1 MTDTFKPQT
10 PEQLRDLV
18 LWAAAD
24 KVPLEIVGQGTKR
37 GLGHA
42 VAADHLLDLSALAGV
57 VSYQPEELVLTAGPA
72 TPLLEIE
79 TLLRDNNQML
89 AFEPQDWGWVLG
101 GASNPGT
108 IGGTIMVSSNGPRRF
123 KAGAVRDHLL
133 GFYGVSGRGEAF
145 KAGGKVV
152 KNVTGY
158 DLSKMIAG
166 SYGTLA
172 ALSEITLKVLPAPA
186 KTYTLLV
193 YGLDTEPALRLLR
206 AVAGTAYEASGLALV
221 PAKVAAESGVDYVSS
236 KHQSVVAIRV
246 EGPGVSVTHRLAAL
260 RAFVTSALE
269 TEELHSHNS
278 AQFWSE
284 IRDVKMLP
292 AAGGSLWRVS
302 IPPSDAASVIS
313 TCKPDHWVADWAGGV
328 LWMHFDHVSLDQGS
342 IIRGSI
348 RRGGQATL
356 VRGPADL
363 RAATPVFQPLEP
375 TLKLLNQ
382 RVKENYDPY
391 NILNPGRMLGVDV
404 RGAD

>member
-1 MTDTFKPQT
+1 MTDTYKPQT
-10 PEQLRDLV
+10 HDQMRDLV
-18 LWAAAD
+18 EWAAAD

-37 GLGHA
+37 ALGHS
-42 VAADHLLDLSALAGV
+42 VAADHLLDLGGLAGV

-72 TPLLEIE
+72 SPLAEIE
-79 TLLRDNNQML
+79 ALLRDNNQML
-89 AFEPQDWGWVLG
+89 AFEPQDWGWVLD

-108 IGGTIMVSSNGPRRF
+108 LGGAVMVSSNGPRRF

-133 GFYGVSGRGEAF
+133 GFNGVSGRGEAF

-158 DLSKMIAG
+158 DLSKMITG

-172 ALSEITLKVLPAPA
+172 ALSEVTLKVLPAPA

-193 YGLDTEPALRLLR
+193 YGLDTKPALQLMR
-206 AVAGTAYEASGLALV
+206 AVAGTAYEVSGLALV
-221 PAKVAAESGVDYVSS
+221 PAKVAAESAVDYVSS

-246 EGPGVSVTHRLAAL
+246 EGPGVSVSHRLQAL

-284 IRDVKMLP
+284 IRDVTLLP
-292 AAGGSLWRVS
+292 AEGGSVWRVS

-313 TCKPDHWVADWAGGV
+313 SCRPDHWVADWAGGV
-328 LWMHFDHVSLDQGS
+328 VWMHFDRASADQGDAV
-342 IIRGSI
+342 RASI
-348 RRGGQATL
+348 RNGGQATL

-363 RAATPVFQPLEP
+363 RAATPAFQPLEP
-375 TLKLLNQ
+375 GLQLLNQ

-391 NILNPGRMLGVDV
+391 NILNPGRLGGDDM
-404 RGAD
+404 GDQS